1 MQTLKGFR
9 DFIGIN
15 SRERNWLMGIF
26 RTIFE
31 QQGFEPLETPSLEYE
46 ELLLGKYGAEADKL
60 LYAFEDRGGRR
71 VALRYDQT
79 VPTAR
84 VVAQY
89 KNNLTFPFK
98 RYQIQPVW
106 RADKPQ
112 KGRYREFYQCDIDII
127 GAHAPVADAQL
138 LATVSSVFSKLEVPF
153 KIKYNDRPSLIEL
166 IRSNG
171 VPEDKTVSVIQTLD
185 KLDKKS
191 SNEVIAELREKEI
204 DVKIC
209 QKLFEGINEAKIPE
223 NLNAITALA
232 KNLGVSGDSLEFA
245 PALARGLDYYTG
257 MIFEVVIPGY
267 SGGSVAGGGRYD
279 KLLAT
284 LINEDI
290 PATGLAFGFDRLID
304 ALRELDK
311 FPKNLAR
318 GSKALVT
325 IFNEDTTDYSAS
337 IYRMLQ
343 KIDVA
348 SEIYPEIG
356 KKLESQIKY
365 ALAKKIPYVIIAGP
379 DEKNQKMV
387 KLKNLTKK
395 TQEDLN
401 IPELLERMKSD
412 NISTLGT

>member
-9 DFIGIN
+9 DFIGVA
-15 SRERNWLMGIF
+15 SRERSWLMNIF
-26 RTIFE
+26 RTIYE

-89 KNNLTFPFK
+89 KNTLTFPFK

-127 GAHAPVADAQL
+127 GAQAPVADAQL
-138 LATVSSVFSKLEVPF
+138 LATVSAVFTKLEIPF
-153 KIKYNDRPSLIEL
+153 KIKFNDRPSLIEL
-166 IRSNG
+166 ISSSG
-171 VPEDKTVSVIQTLD
+171 VPQEKIVSVIQTLD

-191 SNEVIAELREKEI
+191 SDEVIAELRDKEI
-204 DVKIC
+204 DAKIC
-209 QKLFEGINEAKIPE
+209 EKLFEKINDAKVPPA
-223 NLNAITALA
+223 LATITSLA
-232 KNLGVSGDSLEFA
+232 KNLGVAEESLEFA

-257 MIFEVVIPGY
+257 MILEVVIPGY

-279 KLLAT
+279 KLLST
-284 LINEDI
+284 LVNEDI

-304 ALRELDK
+304 AIRELDK
-311 FPKNLAR
+311 FPKNLGIGA
-318 GSKALVT
+318 KALVT
-325 IFNEDTTDYSAS
+325 IFNEETTDYSAS
-337 IYRMLQ
+337 IFRMLQ
-343 KIDVA
+343 KNDVA

-387 KLKNLTKK
+387 KLKDLAKK

-401 IPELLERMKSD
+401 IPELLERMKT
-412 NISTLGT
+412 N